1 MFKIKKG
8 NFMKKVAAFAAALSV
23 LCISTA
29 CGTKIDNT
37 ELKKETE
44 STVLTE
50 ESTDTTVSSETE
62 ITTEHTTAVSTTTVS
77 STTVTTTT
85 TAATSAITTTEKKS
99 DDNKNDNTEKA
110 DTSSYKY
117 DASDNELISK
127 AQSMFDEAVE
137 VYNKFIYD
145 GAYQTD
151 DSELYFSDNGESM
164 LKITDPSV
172 TSVEDVVN
180 DFEKYFSEKYEDPV
194 PMCYIESNGNVYYI
208 QTDRG
213 SDASY
218 VSTTITGITKKTDD
232 EVFFT
237 AVSSY
242 DDGTTK
248 ENTYSLVYG
257 ENGVEWKTGEF
268 KLPN

>member
-1 MFKIKKG
+1 
-8 NFMKKVAAFAAALSV
+8 MKKVAAFAAVLSV
-23 LCISTA
+23 LCVSTA
-29 CGTKIDNT
+29 CGTKIENT
-37 ELKKETE
+37 EPKKETE
-44 STVLTE
+44 STLLTE
-50 ESTDTTVSSETE
+50 ESTDTTVLSETE
-62 ITTEHTTAVSTTTVS
+62 TEADTTAVLTTSTTVS
-77 STTVTTTT
+77 TTAVTTTT
-85 TAATSAITTTEKKS
+85 TQVSTTSEKESETVKNETTT
-99 DDNKNDNTEKA
+99 KA
-110 DTSSYKY
+110 ETSSYKY
-117 DASDNELISK
+117 SLSDSELISK
-127 AQSMFDEAVE
+127 AQSMFDEAVGI
-137 VYNKFIYD
+137 YDKFIYD

-180 DFEKYFSEKYEDPV
+180 DYEKYFSEKYEDPV
-194 PMCYIESNGNVYYI
+194 PMCYIESDGNVYYI
-208 QTDRG
+208 QSDRG

-242 DDGTTK
+242 NDGTTK

-257 ENGVEWKTGEF
+257 ENGVEWKTGKF

>member
-1 MFKIKKG
+1 
-8 NFMKKVAAFAAALSV
+8 MKKVAAFAAVLSV
-23 LCISTA
+23 LCVSTA
-29 CGTKIDNT
+29 CGTKIENT
-37 ELKKETE
+37 EPKKETE
-44 STVLTE
+44 STLLTE
-50 ESTDTTVSSETE
+50 ESTDTTVLSETE
-62 ITTEHTTAVSTTTVS
+62 TEADTTAVLTTSTTVS
-77 STTVTTTT
+77 TTAVTTTT
-85 TAATSAITTTEKKS
+85 TQVSTTSEKESETVKNETTT
-99 DDNKNDNTEKA
+99 KA
-110 DTSSYKY
+110 ETSSYKY
-117 DASDNELISK
+117 SLSDSELISK
-127 AQSMFDEAVE
+127 AQSMFDEAVS
-137 VYNKFIYD
+137 VYDKFIYD
-145 GAYQTD
+145 GAYQID

-180 DFEKYFSEKYEDPV
+180 DYEKYFSEKYEDPV
-194 PMCYIESNGNVYYI
+194 PMCYIESDGNVYYI
-208 QTDRG
+208 QSDRG

-242 DDGTTK
+242 NDGTTK

-257 ENGVEWKTGEF
+257 ENGVEWKTGKF

>member
-1 MFKIKKG
+1 
-8 NFMKKVAAFAAALSV
+8 MKKVAAFAAVLSV
-23 LCISTA
+23 LCVSTA
-29 CGTKIDNT
+29 CGTKIENT
-37 ELKKETE
+37 EPKKETE
-44 STVLTE
+44 STLLTE
-50 ESTDTTVSSETE
+50 ESTDTTVLSGTETE
-62 ITTEHTTAVSTTTVS
+62 ADTTAVLTTSTTVS
-77 STTVTTTT
+77 TTAVTTTT
-85 TAATSAITTTEKKS
+85 TQVSTTSEKESETVKNETTT
-99 DDNKNDNTEKA
+99 KA
-110 DTSSYKY
+110 ETSSYKY
-117 DASDNELISK
+117 SLSDSELISK
-127 AQSMFDEAVE
+127 AQSMFDEAVSI
-137 VYNKFIYD
+137 YDKFIYD

-180 DFEKYFSEKYEDPV
+180 DYEKYFSEKYEDPV
-194 PMCYIESNGNVYYI
+194 PMCYIESDGNVYYI
-208 QTDRG
+208 QSDRG

-242 DDGTTK
+242 NDGTTK

-257 ENGVEWKTGEF
+257 ENGVEWKTGKF